1 MDASTPSPAAGA
13 LPGAGGGAGRKAI
26 FLDVDGTIMKD
37 GVHIPALAAKAI
49 RAARANGHLVFLST
63 GRGMAELQGE
73 LMDIGFDGAVSNGGA
88 ELGEDFA
95 VIGGTI
101 PLAFA
106 ASGEVAPRGVHKGAA
121 IGAILERLDIDPA
134 DAIGVGDNWNDAEMF
149 EVCGTAIAMGNAV
162 DGVKALADQ
171 VTTSIDDD
179 GIWNAFERNRL
190 I

>member
-1 MDASTPSPAAGA
+1 MLGYTTWGGIDLVSASTAQMSKRYG
-13 LPGAGGGAGRKAI
+13 
-26 FLDVDGTIMKD
+26 FVYVD
-37 GVHIPALAAKAI
+37 
-49 RAARANGHLVFLST
+49 RNERS
-63 GRGMAELQGE
+63 
-73 LMDIGFDGAVSNGGA
+73 
-88 ELGEDFA
+88 
-95 VIGGTI
+95 
-101 PLAFA
+101 
-106 ASGEVAPRGVHKGAA
+106 PRGVHKGAA

-149 EVCGTAIAMGNAV
+149 EVRGTAIAMGNAL